1 MKRMMIFQMINRDL
15 AYYKLALI
23 SEQLTI
29 EQLIH
34 ARRYRNWA
42 KFDRLTEDEKL
53 LVRLEELEIY
63 KDDIDPEYIP
73 KSYGNI

>member
-1 MKRMMIFQMINRDL
+1 MINRDL

-34 ARRYRNWA
+34 ARRHRNWK

-63 KDDIDPEYIP
+63 QDDIDPEYVP
-73 KSYGNI
+73 RSYFRDETDF

>member
-1 MKRMMIFQMINRDL
+1 MINREF

-23 SEQLTI
+23 CEQLTI
-29 EQLIH
+29 EQVMWV
-34 ARRYRNWA
+34 RRNRNWR

-73 KSYGNI
+73 KGLYGGGTDI

>member
-1 MKRMMIFQMINRDL
+1 MINRDL

-23 SEQLTI
+23 SEQLSI
-29 EQLIH
+29 EQLIN

-53 LVRLEELEIY
+53 LVI
-63 KDDIDPEYIP
+63 
-73 KSYGNI
+73 S

>member
-1 MKRMMIFQMINRDL
+1 MINRDL

-23 SEQLTI
+23 CEQLTI
-29 EQLIH
+29 EQIIH
-34 ARRYRNWA
+34 ARRHRDWK
-42 KFDRLTEDEKL
+42 KFDRLNENEKL

-73 KSYGNI
+73 KGYGNI

>member
-1 MKRMMIFQMINRDL
+1 MNREL

-34 ARRYRNWA
+34 ARRHRNWEE
-42 KFDRLTEDEKL
+42 FDRLTENEKL

-63 KDDIDPEYIP
+63 ADDIDPEYIP
-73 KSYGNI
+73 KGFGSI

>member
-1 MKRMMIFQMINRDL
+1 MKSSDGATVLSN
-15 AYYKLALI
+15 KL
-23 SEQLTI
+23 SI
-29 EQLIH
+29 EQLIN

-73 KSYGNI
+73 KGYGNI

>member
-1 MKRMMIFQMINRDL
+1 MINREL

-34 ARRYRNWA
+34 ARRHRNWK

-53 LVRLEELEIY
+53 IVRLEELEIY
-63 KDDIDPEYIP
+63 ADDIDPEYIP
-73 KSYGNI
+73 KSYFGDGTDI